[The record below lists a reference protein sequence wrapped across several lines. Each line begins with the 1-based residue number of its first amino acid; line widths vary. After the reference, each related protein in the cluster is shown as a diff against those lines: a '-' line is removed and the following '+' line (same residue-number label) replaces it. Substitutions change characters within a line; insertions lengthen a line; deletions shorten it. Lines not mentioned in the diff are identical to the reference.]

1 MRNMLD
7 DDQYIKIDAIIAK
20 LKVKLGIPSSSIE
33 GGNRI
38 WKKVAKTLVM
48 DKVQHEK

>member
-1 MRNMLD
+1 MLD

-20 LKVKLGIPSSSIE
+20 LKVKLGIPSSID
-33 GGNRI
+33 GANRTI
-38 WKKVAKTLVM
+38 VAKSLVM

>member
-1 MRNMLD
+1 MLD

-20 LKVKLGIPSSSIE
+20 LKVKLGIPSSSID

-38 WKKVAKTLVM
+38 WKYQELRIDSDGQGST
-48 DKVQHEK
+48 